1 MTVPAKASP
10 APEMHLSLRHLVL
23 CLDCNEC
30 FGIGHEKC
38 PACGGETWMSLSRFL
53 EQASQPEKL
62 RQLIIVAR
70 NREHLYEHL
79 KRAFA
84 GNETVRVL
92 LDRRIVERPERS
104 GPDEGERRQ
113 GDRRSP
119 PTIAALLRAIGW
131 VIVPVG
137 AREDHRGSSR

>member
-1 MTVPAKASP
+1 MTVPAKVSP
-10 APEMHLSLRHLVL
+10 TPGMHLALRHLVL

-30 FGIGHEKC
+30 FGIGLEKC
-38 PACGGETWMSLSRFL
+38 PACGSETWTSLSGFL
-53 EQASQPEKL
+53 EQASRPEKL

-70 NREHLYEHL
+70 NRKHLYEHL

-92 LDRRIVERPERS
+92 LDRRIMERPERS
-104 GPDEGERRQ
+104 GSDEADRRH

-137 AREDHRGSSR
+137 VREDPRGPAR